1 MPVAESLPWKFIM
14 KMLQATHHTP
24 EPPAWKSWHLP
35 RQYGW
40 LLVCV
45 SIIAIAVFSLRNQDF
60 SRLNFPST
68 LRHSVWWQGVHVH
81 ADGREI
87 PRLQLSRITHS
98 QLSGVLEISF
108 SAGFHIRL
116 PVQHAILSET
126 DVIFAVDDP
135 HSFSQPRVKE
145 WYVLHKTGTTTST
158 LYRLNLGHH
167 SPAVGMMIP
176 TNLDQQHHR
185 VANMTTGQ
193 PALANR

>member
-1 MPVAESLPWKFIM
+1 MPVAESILRRFIM

-24 EPPAWKSWHLP
+24 EPPARNSWHVP

-40 LLVCV
+40 LLVFV

-68 LRHSVWWQGVHVH
+68 LRPGIWWQGVHVH
-81 ADGREI
+81 ADGREM

-98 QLSGVLEISF
+98 QLSGVLETSF
-108 SAGFHIRL
+108 SSGFHIRL

-135 HSFSQPRVKE
+135 HSFSQPRAQE
-145 WYVLHKTGTTTST
+145 WYVLHKTGATTST
-158 LYRLNLGHH
+158 LYRLNLGYH

-176 TNLDQQHHR
+176 TNLDKQHHR

-193 PALANR
+193 SASTNR